1 MGSDVQIFDKWL
13 NETNRRLRAF
23 RLENQDI
30 RFEISENDKIIMTFT
45 LASYRAEDLRVAL
58 GHVPNPDGSI

>member
-13 NETNRRLRAF
+13 NEPNRRLCAF

-30 RFEISENDKIIMTFT
+30 RFEVTENDKIIMTFT

-58 GHVPNPDGSI
+58 GHVPNTDGSI